1 MSGGERLRVSQ
12 HSGRQ
17 GSARHNDRSFL
28 AGRSEAWRQEHA
40 PHINLERTDDNVVWT
55 WDGQTDV
62 EASERAW
69 YAQEYQRAQ
78 EATNARYAREGHS
91 DRCKST
97 DQLYEGRLTRPEEMI
112 LQVGTQADGIDP
124 AEFAQAVDRYLDKL
138 DEWDT
143 TRGGHMHIL
152 SIALHV
158 DEASPHLH
166 IRRVWDYTDR
176 DGLTRLGQA
185 KALEAAGVPLPD
197 PSKPV
202 GRYNNRKQTFDA
214 MARGWWQEAC
224 KEQGWEIETEARP
237 GMRHK
242 EKRDYIYDQM
252 TAELDTARQ
261 ERDAMTAKVDRAR
274 QEATKADTA
283 RQEAQQRALETRLQV
298 QETEAR
304 LTAARTELEAIE
316 ERTRAL
322 TEAEVK
328 RMQQSHRG
336 FFGLRLVRSDD
347 WERVM
352 DTARQAEDATRRA
365 DTIEQERDTI
375 LKQAQEQAKE
385 LTRQATQEKAE
396 ALRERDRARHQ
407 RDGLRKERDAL
418 AKDVQ
423 SWIDKAS
430 DSRGVYLTGYLAT
443 ERMAEKL
450 VALMEYQEGWMLK
463 SLDETMDKYISSIPA
478 PTMPDSMREMLAN
491 FREQDT
497 ALEKYK
503 RAVKDLSD
511 DLEL

>member
-17 GSARHNDRSFL
+17 GSAKHNDRSFL

-40 PHINLERTDDNVVWT
+40 PHIDPERTDDNVVWT

-69 YAQEYQRAQ
+69 YSCEYQRAQ
-78 EATNARYAREGHS
+78 EATNARYTREGHS

-143 TRGGHMHIL
+143 THDGHMHIL

-214 MARGWWQEAC
+214 MARGWWQEC
-224 KEQGWEIETEARP
+224 CREQGWDIETEARP

-242 EKRDYIYDQM
+242 DKRDFIYDQIA
-252 TAELDTARQ
+252 AEIDTARQ
-261 ERDAMTAKVDRAR
+261 ERDDMTAQADKAR
-274 QEATKADTA
+274 QDATAADRI
-283 RQEAQQRALETRLQV
+283 RQDATRQA

-304 LTAARTELEAIE
+304 LATARTELEAIE
-316 ERTRAL
+316 ARTRAL
-322 TEAEVK
+322 TAAEVEH
-328 RMQQSHRG
+328 MEQSHRG
-336 FFGLRLVRSDD
+336 LFGLRLVRADD
-347 WERVM
+347 WNRIM
-352 DTARQAEDATRRA
+352 DTARQAEQATARA
-365 DTIEQERDTI
+365 DAIEQERDSI
-375 LKQAQEQAKE
+375 IQQAQERADT
-385 LTRQATQEKAE
+385 LTRQAMQERTE
-396 ALRERDRARHQ
+396 ALQERDRARRQ
-407 RDGLRKERDAL
+407 RDGLRKERDTL
-418 AKDVQ
+418 ARDVQ
-423 SWIDKAS
+423 EWIDKAS
-430 DSRGVYLTGYLAT
+430 GSRGVYLTGYLAT

-463 SLDETMDKYISSIPA
+463 SLDETMDRYISSIPA
-478 PTMPDSMREMLAN
+478 PMMPDSMREMLAEH
-491 FREQDT
+491 REQDT
-497 ALEKYK
+497 QIETHK
-503 RAVKDLSD
+503 REVKDLSD

>member
-40 PHINLERTDDNVVWT
+40 PHIDLERTDDNVVWT

-143 TRGGHMHIL
+143 THGGHMHIL

-166 IRRVWDYTDR
+166 IRRVWDYADR

-185 KALEAAGVPLPD
+185 RALETAGVPLPD
-197 PSKPV
+197 PTKPT
-202 GRYNNRKQTFDA
+202 GRYNNRKMSFDS
-214 MARGWWQEAC
+214 MARSWWQEC
-224 KEQGWEIETEARP
+224 CREQGWDIETEARP
-237 GMRHK
+237 DMRHK
-242 EKRDYIYDQM
+242 SKQDYIRDQM
-252 TAELDTARQ
+252 AAEIDGLTAEIDKSRQ
-261 ERDAMTAKVDRAR
+261 DAATAR
-274 QEATKADTA
+274 QEATKADVI
-283 RQEAQQRALETRLQV
+283 RQEATQRAEKAHQQAQAEEVRLS
-298 QETEAR
+298 
-304 LTAARTELEAIE
+304 TAKAELEAIE
-316 ERTRAL
+316 ERTRTL
-322 TEAEVK
+322 TAAEVE
-328 RMQQSHRG
+328 RMAQSHKG
-336 FFGLRLVRSDD
+336 FLGLRLVRAGD
-347 WERVM
+347 WEKVM
-352 DTARQAEDATRRA
+352 DTARQAEQATARA
-365 DTIEQERDTI
+365 DAIEQERDSI
-375 LKQAQEQAKE
+375 LRQARLQAQE
-385 LTRQATQEKAE
+385 LTQQATRERDA
-396 ALRERDRARHQ
+396 ALQERDRARQQ
-407 RDGLRKERDAL
+407 RDGLQRERDDL
-418 AKDVQ
+418 ARDVQ
-423 SWIDKAS
+423 EWINRAS
-430 DSRGVYLTGYLAT
+430 DDRGVYLTGYLST
-443 ERMAEKL
+443 ERMATKL
-450 VALMEYQEGWMLK
+450 VALMEYQDARQLMRIDRL
-463 SLDETMDKYISSIPA
+463 MDDCIRQ
-478 PTMPDSMREMLAN
+478 MPDYMQDELLRDI
-491 FREQDT
+491 REQDT
-497 ALEKYK
+497 QLEAHK
-503 RAVKDLSD
+503 RVVRELTD

>member
-17 GSARHNDRSFL
+17 GSAKHNDRSFL

-40 PHINLERTDDNVVWT
+40 PHIDPERTDDNVVWT

-69 YAQEYQRAQ
+69 YSQEYQRAQ
-78 EATNARYAREGHS
+78 DATNARYAREGHS

-143 TRGGHMHIL
+143 AHGGHMHIL

-158 DEASPHLH
+158 DESSPHLH

-185 KALEAAGVPLPD
+185 RALESAGIPLPD

-202 GRYNNRKQTFDA
+202 GRYNNRKMSFDSL
-214 MARGWWQEAC
+214 ARGWWQEAC
-224 KEQGWEIETEARP
+224 RAQGWEIETEARP
-237 GMRHK
+237 DMRHK
-242 EKRDYIYDQM
+242 DKAAYIYDQIA
-252 TAELDTARQ
+252 AELDTVRQ
-261 ERDAMTAKVDRAR
+261 ERDDMTAQADKAR
-274 QEATKADTA
+274 QDATAADRV
-283 RQEAQQRALETRLQV
+283 RQDATRQA
-298 QETEAR
+298 QETERR
-304 LTAARTELEAIE
+304 LSDARTELEAIE
-316 ERTRAL
+316 ARTRAL
-322 TEAEVK
+322 TAAEVE
-328 RMQQSHRG
+328 RIAQSHKG
-336 FFGLRLVRSDD
+336 FLGLRLVRSDD

-352 DTARQAEDATRRA
+352 STAKTAEQATARADA
-365 DTIEQERDTI
+365 IEQERDGI
-375 LKQAQEQAKE
+375 LRQAREQADA
-385 LTRQATQEKAE
+385 LAQQAT
-396 ALRERDRARHQ
+396 RERDAAVRERDKARQQ
-407 RDGLRKERDAL
+407 RDGLRRERDML

-430 DSRGVYLTGYLAT
+430 DNRGVYLTGYLST
-443 ERMAEKL
+443 ERMATKL
-450 VALMEYQEGWMLK
+450 VALMEYQDARQLMRIDRL
-463 SLDETMDKYISSIPA
+463 MDDCIRE
-478 PTMPDSMREMLAN
+478 MPDYMRDELL
-491 FREQDT
+491 RDIQEQDT
-497 ALEKYK
+497 QLEEHK
-503 RAVKDLSD
+503 RVVKDLTD

>member
-40 PHINLERTDDNVVWT
+40 PHIDLERTDDNVVWT

-143 TRGGHMHIL
+143 THGGHMHIL

-166 IRRVWDYTDR
+166 IRRVWDYADR

-185 KALEAAGVPLPD
+185 RALEAAGVPLPD
-197 PSKPV
+197 PTKPT
-202 GRYNNRKQTFDA
+202 GRYNNRKMSFDS
-214 MARGWWQEAC
+214 MARSWWQEC
-224 KEQGWEIETEARP
+224 CREQGWDIETEARP

-242 EKRDYIYDQM
+242 DKRDFIYDQM
-252 TAELDTARQ
+252 TAEIDTARQ
-261 ERDAMTAKVDRAR
+261 ERDDMTAQADKAR
-274 QEATKADTA
+274 QDATAADRI
-283 RQEAQQRALETRLQV
+283 RQDATRQA

-304 LTAARTELEAIE
+304 LTTARTELEAIE
-316 ERTRAL
+316 ERTRIL
-322 TEAEVK
+322 TEAEVE
-328 RMQQSHRG
+328 RMRKSHRG

-365 DTIEQERDTI
+365 NAVEQERNSI
-375 LKQAQEQAKE
+375 IQQAQERADA
-385 LTRQATQEKAE
+385 LTRQAT
-396 ALRERDRARHQ
+396 RERDAALQERDRVRQQ
-407 RDGLRKERDAL
+407 RDGLRKERDDL
-418 AKDVQ
+418 QRDVQ
-423 SWIDKAS
+423 EWIDRAS
-430 DSRGVYLTGYLAT
+430 DNRGVYLTGYLAT
-443 ERMAEKL
+443 ERMATKL
-450 VALMEYQEGWMLK
+450 VALMEYQDARQLMRIDRL
-463 SLDETMDKYISSIPA
+463 MDDCIRE
-478 PTMPDSMREMLAN
+478 MPDYMRDELLRDI
-491 FREQDT
+491 REQDT
-497 ALEKYK
+497 QLEEHK
-503 RAVKDLSD
+503 RVVKDLTD

>member
-17 GSARHNDRSFL
+17 GSAKHNDRSFL

-40 PHINLERTDDNVVWT
+40 PHIDPERTDDNVVWT

-69 YAQEYQRAQ
+69 YSQEYQRAQ
-78 EATNARYAREGHS
+78 DATNARYAREGHS

-143 TRGGHMHIL
+143 AHGGHMHIL

-158 DEASPHLH
+158 DESSPHLH

-185 KALEAAGVPLPD
+185 RALESAGIPLPD

-202 GRYNNRKQTFDA
+202 GRYNNRKMSFDSL
-214 MARGWWQEAC
+214 ARGWWQEAC
-224 KEQGWEIETEARP
+224 RAQGWEIETEARP
-237 GMRHK
+237 DMRHK
-242 EKRDYIYDQM
+242 DKAAYIYDQIA
-252 TAELDTARQ
+252 AELDTVRQ
-261 ERDAMTAKVDRAR
+261 ERDDMTAQADKAR
-274 QEATKADTA
+274 QDATAADRV
-283 RQEAQQRALETRLQV
+283 RQDATRQA
-298 QETEAR
+298 QETERR
-304 LTAARTELEAIE
+304 LSDARTELEAIE
-316 ERTRAL
+316 ARTRAL
-322 TEAEVK
+322 TAAEVE
-328 RMQQSHRG
+328 RIAQSHKG
-336 FFGLRLVRSDD
+336 FLGLRLVRSDD

-352 DTARQAEDATRRA
+352 STAKTAEQATARADA
-365 DTIEQERDTI
+365 IEQERDGI
-375 LKQAQEQAKE
+375 LRQAREQADA
-385 LTRQATQEKAE
+385 LAQQAT
-396 ALRERDRARHQ
+396 RERDAAVRERDKARQQ
-407 RDGLRKERDAL
+407 RDGLRRERDML

-430 DSRGVYLTGYLAT
+430 DNRGVYLTGHLST
-443 ERMAEKL
+443 ERMATKL
-450 VALMEYQEGWMLK
+450 VALMEYQDARQLMRIDRL
-463 SLDETMDKYISSIPA
+463 MDDCIRE
-478 PTMPDSMREMLAN
+478 MPDYMRDELL
-491 FREQDT
+491 RDIQEQDT
-497 ALEKYK
+497 QLEEHK
-503 RAVKDLSD
+503 RVVKDLTD